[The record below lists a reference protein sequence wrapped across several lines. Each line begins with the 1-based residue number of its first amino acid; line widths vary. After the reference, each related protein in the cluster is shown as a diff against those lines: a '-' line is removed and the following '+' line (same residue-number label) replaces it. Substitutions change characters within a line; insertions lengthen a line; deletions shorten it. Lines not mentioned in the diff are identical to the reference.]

1 MIQCY
6 TLGTCRRTLATKVDE
21 VPCVPRTAAY
31 QQHRDNVEHSSAEK
45 YYRRTIVLP
54 LLDHLVQQMEMRF
67 TKSQVLVARL
77 VNLVPSI
84 NATLLTFHMRKY
96 HHFTVMI
103 YLVLPWFPLKCGGGG
118 KSGARKILLFVQKL
132 FDKDFPP
139 QYLRIFAYFCVL
151 VALYL

>member
-1 MIQCY
+1 MKDVIEELRTLRRSYSMSHSWYIQADS
-6 TLGTCRRTLATKVDE
+6 LATKVDV

-67 TKSQVLVARL
+67 AKSQVLVARL

-84 NATLLTFHMRKY
+84 NATLLTFHMRK
-96 HHFTVMI
+96 
-103 YLVLPWFPLKCGGGG
+103 
-118 KSGARKILLFVQKL
+118 
-132 FDKDFPP
+132 
-139 QYLRIFAYFCVL
+139 
-151 VALYL
+151 